1 MRQPFCQY
9 TRSRVG
15 EIAKFQKVSWEQFL
29 EGWKD
34 AFPNTEEEKIREIYD
49 GIRLPR
55 EQPQAAQAMIFSALL
70 ILN

>member
-1 MRQPFCQY
+1 MRQPFCQLQEEVM
-9 TRSRVG
+9 RR
-15 EIAKFQKVSWEQFL
+15 IAKFQKVSWEQFL

-34 AFPNTEEEKIREIYD
+34 AFPNTEEEKIGKSMTGSVFRE
-49 GIRLPR
+49 